1 MGVDM
6 AKVERES
13 INFKLPKPLA
23 DALRKKAAELD
34 TTATDLVIQGL
45 NHVLG
50 DVPGVEG
57 SVEKRLYEL
66 EEEFWRLKQ
75 NINVGANPEHESRLI
90 ALENKLST
98 VTNQLAKFEGALLVL
113 QSSINASKSRKSSY
127 SQPLNSQPIKIE
139 PHDEKKLAFRLSTTV
154 ATLTEKRTTLSAK
167 EFESWTRDKDSVK
180 RGWRFDE
187 KDGLYHEVSAT

>member
-1 MGVDM
+1 M

-23 DALRKKAAELD
+23 EALRAKAAELD

-45 NHVLG
+45 NYILG
-50 DVPGVEG
+50 DIPGVSG
-57 SVEKRLYEL
+57 SVEIRLYEL

-75 NINVGANPEHESRLI
+75 NTTSFGANPQHESRLI
-90 ALENKLST
+90 ALENKLET

-113 QSSINASKSRKSSY
+113 QSSINASKSRRSSY
-127 SQPLNSQPIKIE
+127 SQPYNSQPIKIE

-154 ATLTEKRTTLSAK
+154 ATLTEKRTTLSAL

>member
-1 MGVDM
+1 M

-13 INFKLPKPLA
+13 INFKLPKSLCE
-23 DALRKKAAELD
+23 ALRAAAEQRN

-45 NHVLG
+45 HHILG
-50 DVPGVEG
+50 DVPGVEE
-57 SVEKRLYEL
+57 SVEVRLYQL

-75 NINVGANPEHESRLI
+75 NNSAGANPEHETRLT

-98 VTNQLAKFEGALLVL
+98 VTNQLAKFEGALQVL
-113 QSSINASKSRKSSY
+113 QSSINASKSRRSNY
-127 SQPLNSQPIKIE
+127 SQPYNSQPIKIE

-154 ATLTEKRTTLSAK
+154 ATLTEKRTTLSAE

-180 RGWRFDE
+180 RGWRFNE
-187 KDGLYHEVSAT
+187 KDGLYHEVNAT